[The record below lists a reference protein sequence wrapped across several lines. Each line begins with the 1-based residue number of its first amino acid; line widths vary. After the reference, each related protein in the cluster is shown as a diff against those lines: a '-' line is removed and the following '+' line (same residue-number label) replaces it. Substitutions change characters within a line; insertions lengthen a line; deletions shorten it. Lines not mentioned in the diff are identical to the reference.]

1 MIMSMSYVM
10 SRVTSCVMSC
20 VTSRVMP
27 PVRVWRH
34 VGGVGVA
41 AEAAVGDG
49 EVGAVVQVEAPPV
62 PPLQPTHYRDVPDVH
77 FTFCIYINA

>member
-1 MIMSMSYVM
+1 MPDHDH
-10 SRVTSCVMSC
+10 VTCH
-20 VTSRVMP
+20 VTP

-34 VGGVGVA
+34 VGGVRVA

-62 PPLQPTHYRDVPDVH
+62 PPPQATHYRDVPDVH
-77 FTFCIYINA
+77 FTICIYINE

>member
-1 MIMSMSYVM
+1 
-10 SRVTSCVMSC
+10 
-20 VTSRVMP
+20 MP

-34 VGGVGVA
+34 VRGVRVA

-62 PPLQPTHYRDVPDVH
+62 PPPQPTHYRDVPDVH

>member
-1 MIMSMSYVM
+1 
-10 SRVTSCVMSC
+10 MSC
-20 VTSRVMP
+20 HVSGQVSCHVSRVMP

-34 VGGVGVA
+34 VGGVRVA

-77 FTFCIYINA
+77 LTFCIYINA

>member
-1 MIMSMSYVM
+1 MSCVRSRVM
-10 SRVTSCVMSC
+10 SRVTCYA
-20 VTSRVMP
+20 

-34 VGGVGVA
+34 VGGVRVA

-62 PPLQPTHYRDVPDVH
+62 PPLQPTHYSDVPDIH